1 MAFNST
7 THLLVSCLLI
17 LILIGLAILIH
28 VNLPPTILYS
38 WAPILS
44 LGAPRNNPLFLALVL
59 KLKYRS
65 LVVANVEVA
74 WIVHLLR
81 DLRLQLSSPP
91 KILCDNKSVIF
102 MVANLVT
109 QPRSKHIAIDY
120 HFVHELIV
128 NGSLK
133 VAFVSSHLQLVDF
146 FTKWVT
152 KPQFI
157 LFRNK
162 LHVVPSAM
170 ISLKGGDKESDY
182 FLDLRW
188 FIIIFPRL

>member
-1 MAFNST
+1 MSIPIVNICMLRLEIIFKYSNVYCVILKAHSIMAFNST

-146 FTKWVT
+146 FTK
-152 KPQFI
+152 
-157 LFRNK
+157 
-162 LHVVPSAM
+162 
-170 ISLKGGDKESDY
+170 
-182 FLDLRW
+182 
-188 FIIIFPRL
+188 

>member
-1 MAFNST
+1 
-7 THLLVSCLLI
+7 
-17 LILIGLAILIH
+17 
-28 VNLPPTILYS
+28 
-38 WAPILS
+38 LS
-44 LGAPRNNPLFLALVL
+44 LGVPRNNPLFLALVL

-65 LVVANVEVA
+65 LAVANVEVA

-91 KILCDNKSVIF
+91 KILCDNKSAIF
-102 MVANLVT
+102 MVANPVT

-146 FTKWVT
+146 FTK
-152 KPQFI
+152 
-157 LFRNK
+157 
-162 LHVVPSAM
+162 
-170 ISLKGGDKESDY
+170 
-182 FLDLRW
+182 
-188 FIIIFPRL
+188 